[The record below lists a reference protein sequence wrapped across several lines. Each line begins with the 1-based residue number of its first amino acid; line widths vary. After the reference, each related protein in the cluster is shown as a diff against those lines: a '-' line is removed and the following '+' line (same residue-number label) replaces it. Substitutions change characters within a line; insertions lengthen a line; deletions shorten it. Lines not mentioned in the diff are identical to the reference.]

1 MVPPPLPA
9 PPHLFLPQSHIE
21 GPQWILMLRGALTYV
36 PYNMSTDDISAL
48 GNIIS
53 FLQEVRASYDIT
65 STVPP
70 PPPSSS

>member
-1 MVPPPLPA
+1 
-9 PPHLFLPQSHIE
+9 
-21 GPQWILMLRGALTYV
+21 MLRGALTYV